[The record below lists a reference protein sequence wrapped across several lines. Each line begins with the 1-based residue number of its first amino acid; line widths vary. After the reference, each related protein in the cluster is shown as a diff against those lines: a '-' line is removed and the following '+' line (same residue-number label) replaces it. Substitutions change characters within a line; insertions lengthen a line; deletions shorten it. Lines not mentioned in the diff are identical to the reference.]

1 LHRQQPNY
9 FIICEIIVQ
18 MYIHLFVGSIPQ
30 TRIISF
36 IQFKATSKGK
46 IKDYILHLLRD
57 YPSGLDTRQ
66 ISDISGIWVQS
77 LTNPLKTL
85 LDEGL
90 IEVTTIHKSTVSNRM
105 VQVYCLPNVK

>member
-1 LHRQQPNY
+1 
-9 FIICEIIVQ
+9 
-18 MYIHLFVGSIPQ
+18 MYIHLFVGSIPK

-46 IKDYILHLLRD
+46 IKEYILHLLEN

-77 LTNPLKTL
+77 LTNPIKTL
-85 LDEGL
+85 LNEGL
-90 IEVTTIHKSTVSNRM
+90 IEVKGIHRSTVSNRQ
-105 VQVYCLPNVK
+105 VQVYSITNVEL